1 MKHIEDI
8 RALIDLLITSKNFHS
23 LVIEGA
29 PGWGKSTA
37 VEKVLQ
43 DKNIS
48 FVTPGSYT
56 TPLRLFSFLSENQK
70 ATVVIDDCAG
80 IFGDSI
86 AMSVLKA
93 ATWPSS
99 GTDGTR
105 LLSWGTT
112 SEKVAVQEFFFDGKI
127 ILLTNLV
134 PAGGDGLA
142 FISRSL
148 HYSITPSAE
157 DMENIVRAIASSDR
171 FTDGGLASEV
181 AACLIEQG
189 KKSDFRGVNLRTLH
203 MGYELA
209 TSGRGDWKELF
220 VKLLPTADPTR
231 LAYIESSSS
240 NISVEEQFREFH
252 RQTGL
257 SRRTFFYH
265 RARSKY

>member
-8 RALIDLLITSKNFHS
+8 RALTDLLLTSKNFHS

-37 VEKVLQ
+37 VEKILR
-43 DKNIS
+43 DRNTS
-48 FVTPGSYT
+48 FMTLGSYT
-56 TPLRLFSFLSENQK
+56 TPLRLFSFLSQNPK
-70 ATVVIDDCAG
+70 ATVIIDDCAG

-112 SEKVAVQEFFFDGKI
+112 SEKVAIQEFFFDGKI
-127 ILLTNLV
+127 ILLTNRV
-134 PAGGDGLA
+134 PTGGDGLA

-157 DMENIVRAIASSDR
+157 EMENIVRAIALSDR
-171 FTDGGLASEV
+171 FPDVKLATEV
-181 AACLIEQG
+181 VACLVEQG

-209 TSGRGDWKELF
+209 ISDRSNWKELF
-220 VKLLPTADPTR
+220 VKLLPAEDPTR
-231 LAYIESSSS
+231 LAYIDASSI
-240 NISVEEQFREFH
+240 NVSVEEQFREFH

-265 RARSKY
+265 RARSKK